1 MELNEA
7 ARRIVGQH
15 WRLIAACVIG
25 GIIAAALVH
34 AGTTKSY
41 TATARLVLDTQDPKS
56 RAESMA
62 IADTG
67 RAIATSPS
75 QVAAALKSAG
85 VTNRDPIM
93 VGKKHVSVT
102 ALGTS
107 AILQLSV
114 SDHSART
121 AAAIANALAQRVIQ
135 TRLDASNG
143 RAAQTRLDLERRI
156 ADLSRRIPSAAVDTR
171 QVLLQQ
177 RGALESE
184 LVAVLAA
191 NSTHPEALV
200 ISSADVP
207 SHPDSSKIVMD
218 GVLGGILGL
227 IVGLGLAGLAEVL
240 RPTIVGGSA
249 IADAL
254 GTIHLGALPKEHA
267 RVLTGMNLAARAV
280 DVRDIGLIPVGK
292 GHGLDIA
299 GIAGH
304 LEALE
309 HAAHR
314 TEEWVSPAR
323 AAAATQAGADE
334 RRLAATLEGRR
345 PAVTEARKRA
355 RSTMNAPNL
364 QIRPYS
370 LNGVSSNG
378 SSRSKAPA
386 TGLILVTRHA
396 VMKSSLDEASQL
408 VPITGIPVLGLITIK
423 SPGAVKSP
431 GRRTPD
437 ARSESVPEAIA
448 KADR

>member
-1 MELNEA
+1 
-7 ARRIVGQH
+7 
-15 WRLIAACVIG
+15 
-25 GIIAAALVH
+25 
-34 AGTTKSY
+34 
-41 TATARLVLDTQDPKS
+41 
-56 RAESMA
+56 
-62 IADTG
+62 
-67 RAIATSPS
+67 
-75 QVAAALKSAG
+75 VAAALKSAG
-85 VTNRDPIM
+85 VTNRDPII

-156 ADLSRRIPSAAVDTR
+156 ADLSRRIPSAAVDAR

-227 IVGLGLAGLAEVL
+227 VVGLGLAGLAEVL

-267 RVLTGMNLAARAV
+267 RVMTGMNLAARAV

-309 HAAHR
+309 QAAHR

-323 AAAATQAGADE
+323 SAAAATQAGADE

-345 PAVTEARKRA
+345 PAVAEARKRT
-355 RSTMNAPNL
+355 RSTSTVPNL

-378 SSRSKAPA
+378 SSRTKAPA

-423 SPGAVKSP
+423 SPGAVRPS
-431 GRRTPD
+431 GRRTPG
-437 ARSESVPEAIA
+437 ARAESVPEPIA

>member
-25 GIIAAALVH
+25 GLIAATLVT
-34 AGTTKSY
+34 AGATKSY
-41 TATARLVLDTQDPKS
+41 TARARLVLDTQDPKS

-67 RAIATSPS
+67 RAIATSTS
-75 QVAAALKSAG
+75 QVAAALKTAG
-85 VTNRDPIM
+85 VTNRDPIV
-93 VGKKHVSVT
+93 VGRKHVSVT

-114 SDHSART
+114 SDRNPRT
-121 AAAIANALAQRVIQ
+121 ASAIANALAQRVIQ

-143 RAAQTRLDLERRI
+143 RAAQTRSDLERRI
-156 ADLSRRIPSAAVDTR
+156 ADLSRRIPSAAADTR

-200 ISSADVP
+200 ISSAETP
-207 SHPDSSKIVMD
+207 SHPDSSKLVMD
-218 GVLGGILGL
+218 AVLGGILGL
-227 IVGLGLAGLAEVL
+227 ILGLGLAGLAEVL

-267 RVLTGMNLAARAV
+267 RVMTGMNLAARAAE
-280 DVRDIGLIPVGK
+280 VRDVGLIPVGK

-299 GIAGH
+299 VIAGH

-309 HAAHR
+309 QAAHR

-323 AAAATQAGADE
+323 SATATTQGGVDE
-334 RRLAATLEGRR
+334 RRLATALEGRR
-345 PAVTEARKRA
+345 PSVAETRKRT
-355 RSTMNAPNL
+355 RVTTSNL

-370 LNGVSSNG
+370 LNGASNNG
-378 SSRSKAPA
+378 SSRTKAPD
-386 TGLILVTRHA
+386 TGLILVTRQA

-423 SPGAVKSP
+423 SPSAFKSS
-431 GRRTPD
+431 GRHKSD
-437 ARSESVPEAIA
+437 ARAERGPEVGA